1 MASLAPSQQSEAWVS
16 GLGCQLLAD
25 FDSDIWIYGVVR
37 LLEETPLKDPTSKP
51 EFEALLAS
59 KIPSGDVA
67 CLDRLVKRLTE
78 FTTVLQDIE
87 QQFSMAESNLGKF
100 NVLLD
105 EPKQKNGSKLPLAN
119 QLKFLSEDVP
129 GFRGVDTLPA
139 WMNTWRRIWNQVL
152 KKKESE
158 SKSGGN

>member
-67 CLDRLVKRLTE
+67 CLDRLVDRLKE
-78 FTTVLQDIE
+78 FTTVLEDIN
-87 QQFSMAESNLGKF
+87 QQLLMADINLG
-100 NVLLD
+100 
-105 EPKQKNGSKLPLAN
+105 KQKNGFKLPLAS
-119 QLKFLSEDVP
+119 QLKVLSKDVP
-129 GFRGVDTLPA
+129 GFRELDTLPA

-152 KKKESE
+152 KKKESQ
-158 SKSGGN
+158 SQSGGN